1 MSMEVKGILKAVV
14 KDWVTGRFQITFEV
28 IQDIS
33 SQIQSLQDK
42 QLRITTKQWREKRSL
57 DANAYYWVLI
67 AKLAEAMHISK
78 PRAHNLMLRR
88 YGQNL
93 TIDGHGAYIR
103 IPDTEKAE
111 EMALEASEWH
121 IRPTSEVVQGNGG
134 VNYRT
139 YVMLMGS
146 SGYDTAEMSHLIDG
160 LVDECKALGI
170 ETLPPDE
177 LARMMADYEA
187 NRRRKFE
194 KND

>member
-1 MSMEVKGILKAVV
+1 MESKGMLKAVS
-14 KDWVTGRFQITFEV
+14 KDWLSGKFRLTFEV
-28 IQDIS
+28 ENDVSQQIAAIQG
-33 SQIQSLQDK
+33 K
-42 QLRITTKQWREKRSL
+42 ELRITAKQWREKRSL

-121 IRPTSEVVQGNGG
+121 IRPTSEVVRGNDG

-177 LARMMADYEA
+177 MARMMAAYEE
-187 NRRRKFE
+187 NRRRK
-194 KND
+194 ND

>member
-1 MSMEVKGILKAVV
+1 MEVKGILKAVV

>member
-1 MSMEVKGILKAVV
+1 MESKGTLKAVS
-14 KDWVTGRFQITFEV
+14 KDWLSGKFHLTFEV
-28 IQDIS
+28 ENDVSQQITEIQG
-33 SQIQSLQDK
+33 K
-42 QLRITTKQWREKRSL
+42 ELRITAKQWREKRSL

-67 AKLAEAMHISK
+67 AKLAEAIHISK

-93 TIDGHGAYIR
+93 AIDGHGAYIR

-111 EMALEASEWH
+111 ETALEASEWH
-121 IRPTSEVVQGNGG
+121 IRPTSEVVRGNDG

-146 SGYDTAEMSHLIDG
+146 SGYDTEEMSHLIDG
-160 LVDECKALGI
+160 LIDECKALGI

-177 LARMMADYEA
+177 LSRMMADYEA
-187 NRRRKFE
+187 NRRRRIE
-194 KND
+194 KNG

>member
-1 MSMEVKGILKAVV
+1 MESKGALKAVS
-14 KDWVTGRFQITFEV
+14 KDWLSGKFHLTFEV
-28 IQDIS
+28 ENDVSQQITEIQG
-33 SQIQSLQDK
+33 K
-42 QLRITTKQWREKRSL
+42 ELRITAKQWREKRSL

-67 AKLAEAMHISK
+67 AKLAEAIHISK

-93 TIDGHGAYIR
+93 AIDGHGAYIR

-121 IRPTSEVVQGNGG
+121 IRPTSEVVRGNDG

-160 LVDECKALGI
+160 LVDECKAYGI

-194 KND
+194 KNG